1 MADHTDD
8 DFDLKSHQEMWHTF
22 NKMALYGAVGVATL
36 LIVMAIFIL

>member
-1 MADHTDD
+1 MADHQTD

-22 NKMALYGAVGVATL
+22 NKMALYGAVGVAAL